1 MKIDNFIKDAR
12 HRHSF
17 AWLRKQGHSNE
28 FKSLNAYFESKTPDS
43 TQKLAIAIFESSYH
57 KCQSEEERQAF
68 VDKID
73 KFPKF
78 RAYTKVRPR
87 SKVSQYKTI
96 CQMYDTLYDLQ
107 KKKSLFALKQ
117 ELVSEAHIRVSG
129 SKFLRLYFIQD
140 LSLELKVQV

>member
-1 MKIDNFIKDAR
+1 MKLDNFIKDAR

-17 AWLRKQGHSNE
+17 TWLRKQGHSDE

-43 TQKLAIAIFESSYH
+43 AQKLAIAVFEPGYH
-57 KCQSEEERQAF
+57 ECQSEEERQAF

-73 KFPKF
+73 SFPKF
-78 RAYTKVRPR
+78 KAFTTVRPR

-96 CQMYDTLYDLQ
+96 CQMYDVLYDLQ

-117 ELVSEAHIRVSG
+117 ELVSESCIRVLG
-129 SKFLRLYFIQD
+129 SKFFLPLFYT
-140 LSLELKVQV
+140 EL